1 MELEIGS
8 IYEGKVTG
16 ITKFGAFVLLPMGK
30 SGMVHISEVANTF
43 VDDIN
48 NYLKE
53 GQTVTVKLIAID
65 QQGRINLSI
74 KKALPQPEQ
83 AARPAR
89 PAGNRPAPQQRTS
102 APRPAAPSAPRTKS
116 QPPVFAPDQSTL
128 PKGDNS
134 FESKLKAFMQSSE
147 SRLSDVKSRN
157 DRSGGGR
164 RRK

>member
-48 NYLKE
+48 NFLKE

-65 QQGRINLSI
+65 PQGRINLSI
-74 KKALPQPEQ
+74 KKTQTPPPRQPRAREN
-83 AARPAR
+83 AAPAR
-89 PAGNRPAPQQRTS
+89 PA
-102 APRPAAPSAPRTKS
+102 APRPAAAPAE
-116 QPPVFAPDQSTL
+116 PQSF
-128 PKGDNS
+128 DDM
-134 FESKLKAFMQSSE
+134 LKAFMADSDSKISSIKQY
-147 SRLSDVKSRN
+147 SDHRTKSR
-157 DRSGGGR
+157 R
-164 RRK
+164 R

>member
-53 GQTVTVKLIAID
+53 GQTVNVKLIAID

-74 KKALPQPEQ
+74 KKALPQTEQ
-83 AARPAR
+83 PARPAR
-89 PAGNRPAPQQRTS
+89 PQATVLHRSVLQLPAPQHPL
-102 APRPAAPSAPRTKS
+102 PRASLPCLPPIRARCPKAMTPSRAS
-116 QPPVFAPDQSTL
+116 
-128 PKGDNS
+128 
-134 FESKLKAFMQSSE
+134 
-147 SRLSDVKSRN
+147 
-157 DRSGGGR
+157 
-164 RRK
+164 

>member
-16 ITKFGAFVLLPMGK
+16 ITTFGAFVLLPMGK

-102 APRPAAPSAPRTKS
+102 APRPAAPAAPRTKS

-128 PKGDNS
+128 PKGDDS